1 MATDNQLRANRANA
15 KRSSGPRSEQGRRN
29 VALNAIKHGLSMSVL
44 NALGLPDSPNH
55 QALQSIAD
63 LISPEFSGPEAAR
76 DVAMNILTYERN
88 ETAQRELY
96 VACCLEQGLPSEAA
110 LQKDFLQ
117 RYPEFA
123 LMKAA
128 LHAALLFTT
137 RPERRWINKGMKIM
151 QAMQL
156 EFVKYN
162 QREQELLQKRW
173 VTSQRYLK
181 RAANQLS
188 KAIKLGTRKSA

>member
-44 NALGLPDSPNH
+44 NSLGLPDSPNH
-55 QALQSIAD
+55 QALRSIAD

-76 DVAMNILTYERN
+76 DVAMNILNYERN

-110 LQKDFLQ
+110 LQKDFMQ
-117 RYPEFA
+117 RYPEFD
-123 LMKAA
+123 LMKEAI
-128 LHAALLFTT
+128 HDELLLNT
-137 RPERRWINKGMKIM
+137 RPDRG
-151 QAMQL
+151 
-156 EFVKYN
+156 
-162 QREQELLQKRW
+162 
-173 VTSQRYLK
+173 
-181 RAANQLS
+181 
-188 KAIKLGTRKSA
+188 